1 MKQYYLKNGTRESGP
16 YLLDD
21 LKYQRISSASLVKV
35 DGGNWE
41 PITHNKDLRFLLAT
55 SDGKNGSGSSV
66 VANPTRAQSIGT
78 DADKAKAKG
87 AVLIAIVLVIA
98 AMGFAMFFFVNSAS
112 K

>member
-21 LKYQRISSASLVKV
+21 LKYQRISSSSLVKV
-35 DGGNWE
+35 DNGNWE
-41 PITHNKDLRFLLAT
+41 PITQHKELRFLLAS

-78 DADKAKAKG
+78 DADRAKAKS
-87 AVLIAIVLVIA
+87 AVMIAIVLAIA
-98 AMGFAMFFFVNSAS
+98 VMGFAMFFFVNSAS
-112 K
+112 R